1 MVKNLSF
8 FQLFS
13 NFSFNTD
20 ETRFQM
26 LQKLLSHI
34 TKSLILTFFAL
45 GSVCPVLL
53 AQEDIGGIINSYAR
67 VTSTGPGYVT
77 VLPAQASQ
85 FLADDYVLLIQM
97 QGVGITTV
105 SGSYGIT
112 VQQTFGT
119 PGGC

>member
-1 MVKNLSF
+1 MPGP
-8 FQLFS
+8 FS
-13 NFSFNTD
+13 S
-20 ETRFQM
+20 
-26 LQKLLSHI
+26 
-34 TKSLILTFFAL
+34 
-45 GSVCPVLL
+45 
-53 AQEDIGGIINSYAR
+53 GGYRRIFNSYAR

-119 PGGC
+119 PGGYEFLIVESVNPVSGRIDFTRNVFINTYDVESNVQLIEFPL